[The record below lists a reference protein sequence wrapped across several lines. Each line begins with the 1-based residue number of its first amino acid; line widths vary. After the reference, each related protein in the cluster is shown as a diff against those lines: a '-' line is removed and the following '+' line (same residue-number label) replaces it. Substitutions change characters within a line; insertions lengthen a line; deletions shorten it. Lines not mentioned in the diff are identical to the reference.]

1 MSLSIYNSTNNSL
14 LDGETFT
21 GQWDNILDFSQICI
35 SSKASNA
42 YTLNFY
48 FSQNK
53 ETINY
58 TQTQFIAASAETQ
71 FFNVEPLQRYFKIEV
86 AASSGDITTLNLQTI
101 YKTAANYQSNLS
113 VNVYDPILDSC
124 VSNSNVN
131 CFINSNVNV
140 FDYVLDSCVSNSNVN
155 CFINS
160 NVNVFDYVLDSC
172 VSNSNVNCF
181 INSNVNVLNQSLS
194 DMTFA
199 TGNLNVNIASQTPLS
214 YLVVKDKPTTA
225 TSLNNILATASQLVS
240 GSPGNMYSIQIIQ
253 VGGSGTSYVKFYNSA
268 SASSASSPIAT
279 LAVHK
284 DSSTSIVCN
293 MNFSNALCVRATDQ
307 WAVSDNTNPSGTIV
321 ITAFINGYHQ

>member
-113 VNVYDPILDSC
+113 VNVYDPI
-124 VSNSNVN
+124 
-131 CFINSNVNV
+131 
-140 FDYVLDSCVSNSNVN
+140 
-155 CFINS
+155 
-160 NVNVFDYVLDSC
+160 LDSC